1 MQEQSRQIGDTPLTS
16 TEKQQAAAAAWQQSL
31 EFAKQYAITVQDIE
45 NHTGSLADDTAKL
58 AQIVGGPLAQA
69 YAQAAVAS
77 AQITAANSQIGVLQ
91 AQQKTADKAHQDAL
105 AGIQQQ
111 GQAAQQASQAAQQA
125 LQAQQ
130 QAAQRANQDAQTGEN
145 LRYQG
150 VQRNEQDRQRALQF
164 SQQVQGTD
172 LQNQLQDLQQRQQ
185 STVYQRTSQEQL
197 VSAQVKGAGTNE
209 QAAQLA
215 ANLAAMHDRDLLQKD
230 ADVKAVDE
238 LQTRIRLQAK
248 QAALD
253 SYSLETE
260 TIQEQRK
267 HEDIMQGLQDQAT
280 EQQRMFQDA
289 GAALSAQSQQ
299 QQQSIQDAT
308 AAENQKYQSEKDANQ
323 AAIDAQNAIKDA
335 AQASLDTANQAVTVW
350 QQTGQVISDAAS
362 SAASASSMLNA
373 QSLSQF
379 PNTGAISRLGG
390 HAAGG
395 VIPMTEPLSIV
406 GEQGPEIISAPGYH
420 VTPAPQT
427 AQLLGSTVNLN
438 LGDVALVLSDADKED
453 IRRFVQAKIDAA
465 RKTGRAQSRAL
476 GLN

>member
-1 MQEQSRQIGDTPLTS
+1 
-16 TEKQQAAAAAWQQSL
+16 
-31 EFAKQYAITVQDIE
+31 
-45 NHTGSLADDTAKL
+45 
-58 AQIVGGPLAQA
+58 
-69 YAQAAVAS
+69 
-77 AQITAANSQIGVLQ
+77 
-91 AQQKTADKAHQDAL
+91 
-105 AGIQQQ
+105 
-111 GQAAQQASQAAQQA
+111 
-125 LQAQQ
+125 
-130 QAAQRANQDAQTGEN
+130 
-145 LRYQG
+145 
-150 VQRNEQDRQRALQF
+150 
-164 SQQVQGTD
+164 
-172 LQNQLQDLQQRQQ
+172 
-185 STVYQRTSQEQL
+185 
-197 VSAQVKGAGTNE
+197 
-209 QAAQLA
+209 
-215 ANLAAMHDRDLLQKD
+215 
-230 ADVKAVDE
+230 VKAVDE

-362 SAASASSMLNA
+362 
-373 QSLSQF
+373 F